1 MFAGVDFVIN
11 AKVKVGITLLSSS
24 SSTHGHGWCGASQ
37 QVHDE
42 NAMPRHSRKDKSMPN
57 RRIR

>member
-11 AKVKVGITLLSSS
+11 VKVGITLLSS

-42 NAMPRHSRKDKSMPN
+42 NAMPKHSRKDKSMPN